1 MNLLSILTG
10 CIKARVC
17 DWAIEGKSGA
27 GDFREAKTEKEE
39 GDEEM
44 KEAEEVRG
52 RKGGGK
58 MEKNTLP
65 EKPQIAR
72 VLKAGE

>member
-1 MNLLSILTG
+1 VNLLSILTG

-52 RKGGGK
+52 RKGRK
-58 MEKNTLP
+58 KIEKYRWP
-65 EKPQIAR
+65 
-72 VLKAGE
+72 

>member
-1 MNLLSILTG
+1 MIGQWKGKVGLEILE
-10 CIKARVC
+10 R
-17 DWAIEGKSGA
+17 
-27 GDFREAKTEKEE
+27 AKTEKEE

-72 VLKAGE
+72 VLKAGK

>member
-10 CIKARVC
+10 RIKARAC
-17 DWAIEGKSGA
+17 DW
-27 GDFREAKTEKEE
+27 EE